1 MRLAETALDAIFEA
15 ASDLRLDETLLI
27 RSLYRRCFKVLFR
40 PNDLEAEAEI
50 FGRSVRLAG

>member
-1 MRLAETALDAIFEA
+1 MGHSITTSFGDHYL
-15 ASDLRLDETLLI
+15 LLI